1 MLNNCCY
8 NKVKTLCC
16 LSKLAWFLKNH
27 GIPESN
33 QGEHKDAACKSAY
46 EALLKDLQKHIEIFD
61 KLVKE

>member
-1 MLNNCCY
+1 
-8 NKVKTLCC
+8 VKTLCC